1 MMKAYCSESTGT
13 LGARSTRNTL
23 SNGRV
28 NRMPCKAG
36 HPINLTNQPRGNTM
50 KILGEFEYVIG
61 SHFLPALFNG
71 DVTGLD
77 DTEDADLERFEKT
90 ARFLAAIEYPDMASA
105 HWDYDE
111 IGEGFARDRKS
122 TRLNS

>member
-1 MMKAYCSESTGT
+1 
-13 LGARSTRNTL
+13 
-23 SNGRV
+23 
-28 NRMPCKAG
+28 
-36 HPINLTNQPRGNTM
+36 M

-77 DTEDADLERFEKT
+77 DAECAEIERFEEV
-90 ARFLAAIEYPDMASA
+90 ARAFAAIEYPDMASA

-111 IGEGFARDRKS
+111 TGEGFARCEVTDLMGDCCRV
-122 TRLNS
+122 RLVIMGE